1 MAAAQKKNP
10 IRIKRGTKEVMQD
23 QYSWREEFIWE
34 TEKIPSKKKDGRGM
48 HPHGEIKPMSGK
60 NNVTINPE
68 DETAKYKRGY

>member
-1 MAAAQKKNP
+1 MADAKKKNP
-10 IRIKRGTKEVMQD
+10 IRIRRGNKEVIED